1 MDQMIFGGWK
11 DNFYASCANVCVSG
25 KQLWGLPVSF
35 CLPLW
40 SQKVARLASCSVGCA
55 NICVRWQAI
64 CEACRWA
71 LLTFCGLHL
80 PLVIKNGPR
89 HRHYMW
95 ACERG
100 NGTVITP
107 GREVGD
113 SLAHWVNWYDIIL
126 YCERKCEIFCK
137 TCRGVL
143 MKWAGGPWFWD
154 EPIGCVF
161 ETGRWAMFWDGP
173 MGHVLRW
180 AGGLHFCGK
189 YGGLCFWGKSV
200 SVMLKTVIHLNCLSK
215 CVGVLFMLRSI

>member
-71 LLTFCGLHL
+71 LLTLWLHL

-113 SLAHWVNWYDIIL
+113 SLAHLVKLTVIAL
-126 YCERKCEIFCK
+126 HCERKYGLFCK
-137 TCRGVL
+137 LAEMCFWDGPVGRVL
-143 MKWAGGPWFWD
+143 KWAGGPCFWD
-154 EPIGCVF
+154 EPVGCVF
-161 ETGRWAMFWDGP
+161 F
-173 MGHVLRW
+173 
-180 AGGLHFCGK
+180 
-189 YGGLCFWGKSV
+189 
-200 SVMLKTVIHLNCLSK
+200 
-215 CVGVLFMLRSI
+215 